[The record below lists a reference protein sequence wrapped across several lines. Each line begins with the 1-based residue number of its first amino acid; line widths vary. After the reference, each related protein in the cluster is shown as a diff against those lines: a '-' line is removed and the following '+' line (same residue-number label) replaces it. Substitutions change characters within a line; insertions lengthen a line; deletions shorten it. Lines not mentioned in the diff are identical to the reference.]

1 MSEEMNLTVEI
12 SPFEIKELIRDYLMK
27 KGFDISKA
35 TLAFKVSNEYDMRV
49 FEGCEVKNCKLK
61 I

>member
-12 SPFEIKELIRDYLMK
+12 SPSEIKDLIRDYLIK
-27 KGFDISKA
+27 KGFDVSKA
-35 TLAFKVSNEYDMRV
+35 TLTFKVSDEYDMRV
-49 FEGCEVKNCKLK
+49 FEGCEIKNCKLK